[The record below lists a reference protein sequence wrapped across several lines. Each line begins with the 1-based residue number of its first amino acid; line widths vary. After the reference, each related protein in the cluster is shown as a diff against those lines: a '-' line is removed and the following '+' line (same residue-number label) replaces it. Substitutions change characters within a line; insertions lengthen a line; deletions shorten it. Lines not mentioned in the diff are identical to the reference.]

1 MKPKTRQVLVMKAN
15 DLLVKQI
22 AAMLDIHR
30 RTVEWHIESARRELK
45 ALNSV
50 HAVAIA
56 MRDGLI
62 LAGEIGCIL
71 ILCWSSLAGDTDA
84 RRGPS
89 TRTASRT
96 ARREMTV

>member
-1 MKPKTRQVLVMKAN
+1 MKPKTKQVLVMKAN
-15 DLLVKQI
+15 GLLNKQI
-22 AAMLDIHR
+22 AAMLDVHV
-30 RTVEWHIESARRELK
+30 RTIQWHIESARRELK

-71 ILCWSSLAGDTDA
+71 ILCWSGLVGDADA

-89 TRTASRT
+89 SQTASRT
-96 ARREMTV
+96 ARREVIL

>member
-1 MKPKTRQVLVMKAN
+1 MKPKTREVLVMKAN
-15 DLLVKQI
+15 GQMNKQI
-22 AAMLDIHR
+22 ASKLDIHV
-30 RTVEWHIESARRELK
+30 RTVQWHIESARRELK
-45 ALNSV
+45 AYNSV

-71 ILCWSSLAGDTDA
+71 ILCWSGLTGDADA

-89 TRTASRT
+89 PTASRT
-96 ARREMTV
+96 ARREMIV

>member
-1 MKPKTRQVLVMKAN
+1 MNPKTRQVMVMKAN
-15 DLLVKQI
+15 GMMVKQI
-22 AAMLDIHR
+22 AEKLNLHR
-30 RTVEWHIESARRELK
+30 RTVEWHVQSACLELK

-71 ILCWSSLAGDTDA
+71 ILCWSGLVGDADI

-89 TRTASRT
+89 PTASRT
-96 ARREMTV
+96 ARRELMV